1 MKGRFFCLILT
12 LHIVSLLAK
21 RPFLSSH
28 GISHSAQEKV
38 PQSSPSYTI
47 ESKKLKGIMG
57 KEGMMKKR
65 EEENDRE
72 VSKIGSSPPSCEH
85 KCYDCYPC
93 EAIQVPST
101 SNHFGI
107 MYANYEPESWKCK
120 CGPSLYSP

>member
-12 LHIVSLLAK
+12 LHIVSVLAK

-28 GISHSAQEKV
+28 GISHSAQEKA
-38 PQSSPSYTI
+38 PQSSPPYTI
-47 ESKKLKGIMG
+47 ESKKGIMG
-57 KEGMMKKR
+57 REGKTKKR
-65 EEENDRE
+65 EEENDRG

-101 SNHFGI
+101 SNHLGI